1 MPSSV
6 LARTLVAAL
15 VLLPVTAC
23 SSGLAVS
30 PPNPPPTGAA
40 AFACSAIHGRL
51 PDRVAGQTVTALT
64 PKSPLTSAWGTPAI
78 VLRCGVGVPGAL
90 TPTSQLVT
98 VDGVDWLPEQL
109 THGYLFTTV
118 GRGVSVEVSVPDAY
132 SPEADALAD
141 ISPAIS
147 ALDPAAG

>member
-1 MPSSV
+1 MPPSV
-6 LARTLVAAL
+6 LARTLAAAL

-30 PPNPPPTGAA
+30 PPDPPPTGVA
-40 AFACSAIHGRL
+40 AFDCSAIHGGL

-78 VLRCGVGVPGAL
+78 VLRCGVGVPAAL

-118 GRGVSVEVSVPDAY
+118 GRAVNVEVSVPDAY
-132 SPEADALAD
+132 SPEAGALAD
-141 ISPAIS
+141 LAPAIA
-147 ALDPAAG
+147 ALDPVAG